1 MGAIG
6 LTTDLPTAVAV
17 RPALAA
23 KPKAPKFYHPEL
35 DILRFVAFLS
45 VFFCHGLP
53 FHTPQSL
60 HGAAG
65 FLWQL
70 LQAAREA
77 GNFGVCLFFLLSS
90 YLITELLRREY
101 LQRNTVH
108 LKAFYVRRSLRI
120 WPLYFTVLL
129 IAGAVGSFVPFFH
142 MEVRQLIAYIL
153 FVGNWYILANPAG
166 PSALGWLW
174 SISVEEQFYIV
185 WPTIAKLGG
194 VASIAIVSLA
204 CIPLSLI
211 AIAIAIVTTYQRHL
225 EVTVWLNSVVQF
237 QFFALG
243 ALLAIC
249 LSGKIPSFSRSARVT
264 IFMAG
269 AVCWVTASGGCL
281 IKDPL
286 ARHTLSSMIIGYE
299 LVAVGCVCVF
309 LSLLGAS
316 VKGIPA
322 YVAYLGKISY
332 GLYVFHGIALA
343 GTSFARKYFEHFGS
357 NHSAVGL
364 SLFVA
369 DRIVAL
375 ALTIALAALSYKYLE
390 SPWLRLKSR
399 FTFVE
404 SRAV

>member
-6 LTTDLPTAVAV
+6 LTTDSPVAVAV
-17 RPALAA
+17 RPAPAA

-35 DILRFVAFLS
+35 DVLRFVAFLS

-53 FHTPQSL
+53 FHMPQSF

-65 FLWQL
+65 FLWRL
-70 LQAAREA
+70 LQATREA
-77 GNFGVCLFFLLSS
+77 GNFGVCLFFMLSS

-101 LQRNTVH
+101 LQTNTVH

-120 WPLYFTVLL
+120 WPLYFAVLL
-129 IAGAVGSFVPFFH
+129 AAAVAGSLVPFFH
-142 MEVRQLIAYIL
+142 MEVRQLIAYAL
-153 FVGNWYILANPAG
+153 FVGNWYIVANPVG

-194 VASIAIVSLA
+194 VTSIAIVSFV
-204 CIPLSLI
+204 CMPLSLI
-211 AIAIAIVTTYQRHL
+211 AIALVSKYQQHL
-225 EVTVWLNSVVQF
+225 EVTVWLNSIVQF
-237 QFFALG
+237 QFFSLG
-243 ALLAIC
+243 ALLAIY
-249 LSGKIPSFSRSARVT
+249 LSGKVPSFSTSARVT

-269 AVCWVTASGGCL
+269 AVCWVTASGACL

-286 ARHTLSSMIIGYE
+286 PHHTPSSMMIGYE
-299 LVAVGCVCVF
+299 LVAIGCLCIF

-316 VKGIPA
+316 VKGIPP
-322 YVAYLGKISY
+322 YVVYLGKISY

-343 GTSFARKYFEHFGS
+343 ATSFARKYFEHFGS
-357 NHSAVGL
+357 NHSTIAL

-369 DRIVAL
+369 DRVVAL

-390 SPWLRLKSR
+390 TPWLRLKSR